1 LLEALLVLYEAAFD
15 PRWFGEARAMA
26 DTILGRFGDSDNGG
40 FFSTS
45 DDHEALLT
53 RRKDLEDTPT
63 PSGAS
68 SAAFGLLRL
77 AALTGEHLYER
88 AAVSQLRLVH
98 ELAPRHPL
106 AFGHLLAAIDFYT
119 SPTREV
125 ALVGPDR
132 GALERVVRGAFRPHI
147 VLAGGAQDGVP
158 LLDGRAPV
166 DGRATA
172 YVCEHFACRRPVTE
186 PAELAALLD

>member
-1 LLEALLVLYEAAFD
+1 
-15 PRWFGEARAMA
+15 MA
-26 DTILGRFGDSDNGG
+26 DAILARFADPTNGG

-45 DDHEALLT
+45 DEHEALLT
-53 RRKDLEDTPT
+53 RRKDLEDAPI

-77 AALTGEHLYER
+77 AALTGEQAYEH

-98 ELAPRHPL
+98 ELAPQHPQ
-106 AFGHLLAAIDFYT
+106 AFGHLLAAIDFYA

-125 ALVGPDR
+125 ALVGPER
-132 GALERVVRGAFRPHI
+132 APLERVVRGAFRPHV
-147 VLAGGAQDGVP
+147 VLAGGEQDGVP
-158 LLDGRAPV
+158 LLEGRVPV

-172 YVCEHFACRRPVTE
+172 YVCEHFACRAPVTE
-186 PAELAALLD
+186 PAELAELLG